1 MGIDT
6 EFFSYFAFVPVED
19 DTVSEVVFKN
29 LEKWLKKQELC
40 WEVEDGGDEIRVS
53 FNTSFRMDVKEVVE
67 HLARLAKKLK
77 SLKFGGS
84 ASAPYMSSW
93 GDYESGVVY
102 IDIFDEAILIKVKSI
117 GRQGDENSFEKK
129 LV

>member
-6 EFFSYFAFVPVED
+6 EFFFYFTFVPVED
-19 DTVSEVVFKN
+19 DTVSEAVFKK
-29 LEKWLKKQELC
+29 LEVWLKKQKLC

-67 HLARLAKKLK
+67 NLARLAKKLK

-102 IDIFDEAILIKVKSI
+102 IDIFDEAILIKVKGISCH
-117 GRQGDENSFEKK
+117 GDENSFEKK